1 MFATI
6 AHVLMPMWEILR
18 SPKSLY
24 KWLGKEVVDNGQA
37 RFGIGFSH
45 LWKAGC
51 GEGMR
56 CCWGEILLI
65 MWLM

>member
-1 MFATI
+1 
-6 AHVLMPMWEILR
+6 V
-18 SPKSLY
+18 
-24 KWLGKEVVDNGQA
+24 GKEVVDNGQA

-51 GEGMR
+51 GG
-56 CCWGEILLI
+56 GEILLI